1 MTPLCLH
8 PSILQEQELY
18 RREGLG
24 VGAVEYVDNQDC
36 IDLFELKGVGILDLL
51 DEECKLPKGSNQHFA
66 TVIHRHH
73 SKHFRL
79 MVRGRGRDDGVGEG
93 EG

>member
-1 MTPLCLH
+1 M
-8 PSILQEQELY
+8 
-18 RREGLG
+18 
-24 VGAVEYVDNQDC
+24 EYVDNQDC

-66 TVIHRHH
+66 TVVHRHH

-79 MVRGRGRDDGVGEG
+79 MVRGGGGGRSEGCWLERGEG
-93 EG
+93 EGEGEG